1 MFVFAIQSYFW
12 KILIW
17 PKRGSDMVAKRLGL
31 DRSDL
36 GLVNILDPSDL
47 GLTAMPD
54 MTNNK

>member
-1 MFVFAIQSYFW
+1 
-12 KILIW
+12 
-17 PKRGSDMVAKRLGL
+17 MVAKRLGL

-36 GLVNILDPSDL
+36 GLVNISDPSDL